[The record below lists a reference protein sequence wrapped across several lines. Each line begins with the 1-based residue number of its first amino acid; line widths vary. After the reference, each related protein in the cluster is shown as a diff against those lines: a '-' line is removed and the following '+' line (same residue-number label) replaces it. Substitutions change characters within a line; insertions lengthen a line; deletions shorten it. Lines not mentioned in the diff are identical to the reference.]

1 MSSTTPRS
9 EYPRPD
15 LVRRSAW
22 LTLNG
27 AWDFRADPLR
37 EFTDAGQLDATWP
50 VQIVVPF
57 AWETEASGVQ
67 RSWLER
73 GWYRRELQVPAD
85 WSGRAILRFGAVHHH
100 ATVWVAGR
108 LLGEHDGGYLPFE
121 FDVSDVVAAGGTAE
135 VVVRVDSPNDKR
147 FIPHGKQRS
156 IPRDDYHEV
165 AFTAT
170 SGIWQSVW
178 LEHRPAAHIK
188 GVFLRGDAL
197 DRIDVSVTVAD
208 ADPSATLSARV
219 FDIDD
224 ELVGEVVL
232 VDGASTIAIA
242 APRLWSPADPHLYR
256 VSVELR
262 SGSDVDVIDSFVG
275 LRRFEID
282 GEIFVLNGERIY
294 LRGVLDQGYWPRT
307 GMTAPTADALRLD
320 LELSIATGYNLVR
333 KHIKFEDP
341 IWLHEA
347 DRLGMLV
354 WEEPPCPS
362 RYSDDAAAAF
372 EHLALAMVE
381 RDGNHPSIVIWG
393 LYNEEWGL
401 DWDLPGSASTRDAAV
416 RAFDLLRAADPTRP
430 IVENSGWTHIKS
442 DIMDW
447 HHYVSDVTVW
457 ASTVAGIAD
466 GSLETIPVPIGSTA
480 FKDLYADADFPRTGK
495 PNMNTEYGTGHT
507 SFDRGWQLRWQT
519 QELRRHDRFGGYIYC
534 EITDVEHEMAGV
546 FTFERGPKELGHVDV
561 AHVNATTTIVYDLT
575 PIEPGIDIHS
585 TGEPFTLVVRVSH
598 HGAARAAG
606 TLVARWLSVGSP
618 ATELADQPVAA
629 RSEQLSV
636 EPFVLSGASTLA
648 LELPTGWVAGRVFT
662 TFETDRGVI
671 ATGFVDV
678 GRVEDRPWAAAASEG
693 RS

>member
-15 LVRRSAW
+15 LVRHSPW

-27 AWDFRADPLR
+27 EWDFRADPQR
-37 EFTDAGQLDATWP
+37 EFTDASELDAAWP
-50 VQIVVPF
+50 AQIVVPF

-73 GWYRRELQVPAD
+73 GWYRRELRVPPD

-100 ATVWVAGR
+100 ATVWVGGR

-121 FDVSDVVAAGGTAE
+121 FDVTDAVAAGAAAE

-147 FIPHGKQRS
+147 AIPHGKQRS

-178 LEHRPAAHIK
+178 LEHRPAMHVTGIT
-188 GVFLRGDAL
+188 LRGDAL
-197 DRIDVSVTVAD
+197 DRIDVSATVAIPD
-208 ADPSATLSARV
+208 RAATLIARV

-224 ELVGEVVL
+224 RLVAEVRL
-232 VDGASTIAIA
+232 VDGAAAIAIA
-242 APRLWSPADPHLYR
+242 SPRLWSPADPHLYR

-262 SGSDVDVIDSFVG
+262 AGTDVDVVDSFVG

-282 GEIFVLNGERIY
+282 GETFLLNEERIF

-307 GMTAPTADALRLD
+307 GMTAPTAEALRLD

-362 RYSDDAAAAF
+362 RYSDEAAVAFEQLALDDGRARRQPPERCDLGPLQRGVGTRLGLAGIRGDQDAA
-372 EHLALAMVE
+372 L
-381 RDGNHPSIVIWG
+381 
-393 LYNEEWGL
+393 
-401 DWDLPGSASTRDAAV
+401 

-430 IVENSGWTHIKS
+430 IVENSGWAHIKS

-447 HHYVSDVTVW
+447 HHYVSDVSVW

-480 FKDLYADADFPRTGK
+480 FKDLYASPDFPRRGK

-519 QELRRHDRFGGYIYC
+519 QELRRHDRFAGYIYC
-534 EITDVEHEMAGV
+534 EITDVEHEIRRPARRPTRRPKGLRAASDPADAQRRHRARARPRARRPPER
-546 FTFERGPKELGHVDV
+546 TSRCRPRPFELI
-561 AHVNATTTIVYDLT
+561 AA
-575 PIEPGIDIHS
+575 
-585 TGEPFTLVVRVSH
+585 VSH
-598 HGAARAAG
+598 HGSAIRGRVCAG
-606 TLVARWLSVGSP
+606 WLS
-618 ATELADQPVAA
+618 
-629 RSEQLSV
+629 
-636 EPFVLSGASTLA
+636 SGT
-648 LELPTGWVAGRVFT
+648 PIV
-662 TFETDRGVI
+662 
-671 ATGFVDV
+671 
-678 GRVEDRPWAAAASEG
+678 
-693 RS
+693 